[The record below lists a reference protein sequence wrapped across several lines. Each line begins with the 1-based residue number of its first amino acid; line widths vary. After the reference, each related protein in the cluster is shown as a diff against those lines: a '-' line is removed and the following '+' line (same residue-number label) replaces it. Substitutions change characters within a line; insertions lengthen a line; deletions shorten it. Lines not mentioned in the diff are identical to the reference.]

1 MSSLAAAAVLVISA
15 SSAFQPVLEAL
26 RPSLEKAA
34 GGAVEI
40 RYGAT
45 GVLARGIGQAGGADL
60 FVASDEATARRLAS
74 DGLLDSASLARCG
87 RSTLAA
93 VSAKDAGFA
102 LPRRVDGATAVA
114 FARLPFRRLAIPSSK
129 TSPHG
134 GAVEEVL
141 QATRIYAAVKER
153 LLPAESSGQAL
164 ELVVSGRAEA
174 GLVPLSL
181 AKASG
186 LPFSEVDVTLFE
198 PLFGAAGVVSASPR
212 KDAALRV
219 LDVLVAPASRDAWR
233 DTGFTFP

>member
-1 MSSLAAAAVLVISA
+1 MPGLALVAALVISA
-15 SSAFQPVLEAL
+15 SSASRPVLEAL

-34 GGAVEI
+34 GGTVEI

-45 GVLARGIGQAGGADL
+45 GVLARAIEKGSGADL
-60 FVASDEATARRLAS
+60 FVSGDEATARRLAA
-74 DGLLDSASLARCG
+74 DGFLESGSLARCG
-87 RSTLAA
+87 RGALAA
-93 VSAKDAGFA
+93 VSAKSAGFP
-102 LPRRVDGATAVA
+102 LPRRFDGATAVA
-114 FARLPFRRLAIPSSK
+114 FARLPFRRLSIPSSR
-129 TSPHG
+129 TSPYG

-164 ELVVSGRAEA
+164 ELVVSGQAEA

-186 LPFSEVDVTLFE
+186 LPFSEVDGTLFE
-198 PLFGAAGVVSASPR
+198 PLFGAAGVVSGSPR
-212 KDAALRV
+212 REAAHRV

-233 DTGFTFP
+233 EAGFAFP